1 MEIVSWPTKVRVV
14 GARAEKCSSEAGVR
28 SGLSPIH
35 GTVGDTHEPVC
46 WRLSV
51 VVFRGSAPPKFGA
64 GYLERIV
71 LGFRIK
77 ISR

>member
-1 MEIVSWPTKVRVV
+1 MEIVCWATEVGMV
-14 GARAEKCSSEAGVR
+14 GARTEKCSSEGGVR

-35 GTVGDTHEPVC
+35 GPVGDTHEPIGR
-46 WRLSV
+46 RLSL
-51 VVFRGSAPPKFGA
+51 VVFRGSVPPKFGA
-64 GYLERIV
+64 SYLERIV